1 MNPVDGAIHGFIP
14 RMLLKACLNGA
25 RAAADHPRL
34 PVTPEALARDAAACH
49 AAGAGAFHVHPRA
62 AHGGES
68 LDAADIGVTVSALRH
83 ACPGGPVGVSTGAWI
98 LPDVTAR
105 HARVAS
111 WKALSA
117 NTRPDFA
124 SVNLS
129 EPGWESIAD
138 ALLDAGIGVEA
149 GVWFPEDVPRLVA
162 WPRAGRCL
170 RILVETQSSQP
181 QAACREA
188 QVLVD
193 LLRATGLQRPLLVH
207 GSEGGAWPVLDWAL
221 RHGFDARIGLEDTLT
236 LPDGRPAEDKAAL
249 VRGAPRPRAGAD
261 HLPSPIAG

>member
-1 MNPVDGAIHGFIP
+1 
-14 RMLLKACLNGA
+14 MLLKACLNGA
-25 RAAADHPRL
+25 RAATGHPRL
-34 PVTPEALARDAAACH
+34 PITPEALARDAAACH

-68 LDAADIGVTVSALRH
+68 LDAADIGVAVSAIHH
-83 ACPGGPVGVSTGAWI
+83 ACPGVPVGVSTGAWMVPE
-98 LPDVTAR
+98 LTAR

-117 NTRPDFA
+117 ETRPDFA

-149 GVWFPEDVPRLVA
+149 GVWFPEDVSRLTA
-162 WPRAGRCL
+162 WPRASRCL

-181 QAACREA
+181 EAACQEA
-188 QVLVD
+188 RTLVD
-193 LLRATGLQRPLLVH
+193 LLRATRLTPPLLVH
-207 GSEGGAWPVLDWAL
+207 GSEGGAWAVLGWAR
-221 RHGFDARIGLEDTLT
+221 RHGFDTRIGLEDTLT
-236 LPDGRPAEDKAAL
+236 LPDGQRAEDNAAL
-249 VRGAPRPRAGAD
+249 VAAALQLQGG
-261 HLPSPIAG
+261 

>member
-1 MNPVDGAIHGFIP
+1 
-14 RMLLKACLNGA
+14 MLLKVCLNGA

-68 LDAADIGVTVSALRH
+68 LDAADIGATVSAIRH
-83 ACPGGPVGVSTGAWI
+83 ACPGVPVGVSTGAWMV
-98 LPDVTAR
+98 PDVKAR
-105 HARVAS
+105 HARVAR

-117 NTRPDFA
+117 DTRPDFA

-149 GVWFPEDVPRLVA
+149 GVWFPEDVPRLTA
-162 WPRAGRCL
+162 WPRASNCL

-181 QAACREA
+181 EAACREA
-188 QVLVD
+188 RTLVE
-193 LLRATGLQRPLLVH
+193 LLRATGLARPLLVH
-207 GSEGGAWPVLDWAL
+207 GSEGGAWAVLDHAV
-221 RHGFDARIGLEDTLT
+221 RQGFDTRIGLEDTLT
-236 LPDGRPAEDKAAL
+236 LRDGRRAEDNAAL
-249 VRGAPRPRAGAD
+249 VAEAVRTLRGQ
-261 HLPSPIAG
+261 

>member
-1 MNPVDGAIHGFIP
+1 MPH
-14 RMLLKACLNGA
+14 MLLKVCLNGA
-25 RAAADHPRL
+25 RAATDHPRL
-34 PVTPEALARDAAACH
+34 PVTVEALARDAAACH

-68 LDAADIGVTVSALRH
+68 LDAADLGVAVSAIRR
-83 ACPGGPVGVSTGAWI
+83 ACPGVPVGVSTGAWI

-117 NTRPDFA
+117 STRPDFA

-149 GVWFPEDVPRLVA
+149 GVWFPEDVSRLMA
-162 WPRAGRCL
+162 WPHAAECL

-181 QAACREA
+181 EAACREA
-188 QVLVD
+188 RTLVD
-193 LLRATGLQRPLLVH
+193 LLRATGLARPLLVH
-207 GSEGGAWPVLDWAL
+207 GSEGSAWAVLEWAR
-221 RHGFDARIGLEDTLT
+221 RHGFDARIGLEDALT
-236 LPDGRPAEDKAAL
+236 LPDGRPAADNAAL
-249 VRGAPRPRAGAD
+249 VAAALQLQHG
-261 HLPSPIAG
+261 

>member
-1 MNPVDGAIHGFIP
+1 
-14 RMLLKACLNGA
+14 MLLKVCLNGA
-25 RAAADHPRL
+25 RAAMDHPRV

-68 LDAADIGVTVSALRH
+68 LDAADVGVAVSAIRR
-83 ACPGGPVGVSTGAWI
+83 ACPGVPVGVSTGAWI

-117 NTRPDFA
+117 GTRPDFA

-129 EPGWESIAD
+129 EPGWESIAE

-149 GVWFPEDVPRLVA
+149 GVWFPEDVPRLMA
-162 WPRAGRCL
+162 WPRAAECL
-170 RILVETQSSQP
+170 RILVETQSPQP
-181 QAACREA
+181 EAACQEA
-188 QVLVD
+188 RALVD
-193 LLRATGLQRPLLVH
+193 LLRATGLARPLLVH
-207 GSEGGAWPVLDWAL
+207 GSEGGAWAVLGEAV
-221 RHGFDARIGLEDTLT
+221 RQGFDTRIGLEDTLV
-236 LPDGRPAEDKAAL
+236 LPDGRHAEDNAAL
-249 VRGAPRPRAGAD
+249 VAAALQTMRAR
-261 HLPSPIAG
+261 